1 MNELMKKVQAGI
13 DAQTFAK
20 LLDLQVE
27 EAEEG
32 RVVISCRKQDDLLQQ
47 SGMLH
52 GGVTGALCE
61 AAAGYAAITVLPE
74 GHSVI
79 GVEYKISLLR
89 GSTTDKAIAVGR
101 VIKNG
106 RKLMVMEVD
115 AYNDGSDKIAA
126 KMIFTGMPIGE

>member
-89 GSTTDKAIAVGR
+89 GITTDQAIAVGR